1 MSYVGLIIAIFV
13 IDQITKWSIHNYMN
27 LYQSIPVIENF
38 FYLTYIT
45 NDGMAFG
52 LTLPGGQAT
61 LSILSIIM
69 TFVLIYF
76 FGLKGSHFTIK
87 IGLSLIIAG
96 AFGNLMIG

>member
-1 MSYVGLIIAIFV
+1 MSYIGLIIAIFV

-61 LSILSIIM
+61 LSILSILM
-69 TFVLIYF
+69 TLVLIY
-76 FGLKGSHFTIK
+76 LKFSFIA
-87 IGLSLIIAG
+87 LSV
-96 AFGNLMIG
+96 NVTTN

>member
-1 MSYVGLIIAIFV
+1 MHYIGLIITIFV
-13 IDQITKWSIHNYMN
+13 TDQITKWSIHNYMN

-61 LSILSIIM
+61 LSILSILM

-76 FGLKGSHFTIK
+76 FWIERDSPWLCKRF
-87 IGLSLIIAG
+87 
-96 AFGNLMIG
+96 

>member
-1 MSYVGLIIAIFV
+1 MYYIGLIIAIFV
-13 IDQITKWSIHNYMN
+13 IDQVTKWSIQNYMN

-61 LSILSIIM
+61 LSILSILM

-76 FGLKGSHFTIK
+76 FWIEKYSIRYLFI
-87 IGLSLIIAG
+87 
-96 AFGNLMIG
+96 

>member
-1 MSYVGLIIAIFV
+1 MHYVWLIIAIFV
-13 IDQITKWSIHNYMN
+13 IDKITKWSIHNNMK

-61 LSILSIIM
+61 LSILYLNDVC
-69 TFVLIYF
+69 FDLF
-76 FGLKGSHFTIK
+76 FLD
-87 IGLSLIIAG
+87 
-96 AFGNLMIG
+96 

>member
-1 MSYVGLIIAIFV
+1 MHYIGLIIAIFV
-13 IDQITKWSIHNYMN
+13 IDQTTKWCVNNYMN

-61 LSILSIIM
+61 LSVLSVILFIIYLLSIYM
-69 TFVLIYF
+69 L
-76 FGLKGSHFTIK
+76 
-87 IGLSLIIAG
+87 LSSA
-96 AFGNLMIG
+96 

>member
-1 MSYVGLIIAIFV
+1 MHYVGLIIAIFV
-13 IDQITKWSIHNYMN
+13 VDQVTKWCIHNYMN

-52 LTLPGGQAT
+52 LTLPGGQTT

-76 FGLKGSHFTIK
+76 FDHS
-87 IGLSLIIAG
+87 
-96 AFGNLMIG
+96 

>member
-1 MSYVGLIIAIFV
+1 MHYVGLIIAIFA

-61 LSILSIIM
+61 LSILSIIKNLLV
-69 TFVLIYF
+69 FCWF
-76 FGLKGSHFTIK
+76 S
-87 IGLSLIIAG
+87 G
-96 AFGNLMIG
+96 A